1 MKIIRK
7 GKGLDGEHRFYCKR
21 CGCYFIADSTDYRFI
36 EVHDWIITDVPY
48 SNKIACNCPTCNELL
63 TKRIYNKHSL
73 LFDNMLSMFNEY
85 GIDKDKA
92 DRIFSSLL
100 VAFSATGSI
109 SSAAIITCLLYNNT
123 LAILPIVMLFFVAL
137 TTSVIGISDMYSLM
151 KYIEREYNQ
160 QQIEQSNR
168 SNGIKC
174 HIIHNNEEN
183 IFNKEGFGSIDIP
196 IENNTHVEELKN
208 RLHDIDKK
216 YHMYKNDL
224 KQMQFKHDTYS
235 DIERENEEA
244 LRDIEDEIKENLR
257 NDSLFDT
264 DDGIIHVL
272 S

>member
-36 EVHDWIITDVPY
+36 EEHDGFITTDVPY
-48 SNKIACNCPTCNELL
+48 SNKIACNCPTCNNVL

-73 LFDNMLSMFNEY
+73 LFDNIFSMFNEY
-85 GIDKDKA
+85 GIDKEKA
-92 DRIFSSLL
+92 DRICSSLL

-137 TTSVIGISDMYSLM
+137 TISVIGISDMYSLM
-151 KYIEREYNQ
+151 KYIEREYSQ

-174 HIIHNNEEN
+174 HIIHNNDEN
-183 IFNKEGFGSIDIP
+183 ISCNKEEFGSIDIP
-196 IENNTHVEELKN
+196 IESNTPHKKHHIHKN
-208 RLHDIDKK
+208 GL
-216 YHMYKNDL
+216 
-224 KQMQFKHDTYS
+224 MQFKPKTYS
-235 DIERENEEA
+235 DIERENEEV
-244 LRDIEDEIKENLR
+244 LRTIEGEIENYLK
-257 NDSLFDT
+257 DTDDLFDT
-264 DDGIIHVL
+264 SDGIIHVL
-272 S
+272 Y

>member
-36 EVHDWIITDVPY
+36 EVHDGFINDVPY
-48 SNKIACNCPTCNELL
+48 SNEIACNCPTCNNLL
-63 TKRIYNKHSL
+63 TKRIYNKHIL
-73 LFDNMLSMFNEY
+73 LFDNIFSMFTEY
-85 GIDKDKA
+85 GIDKEKA
-92 DRIFSSLL
+92 DRICSSLL

-137 TTSVIGISDMYSLM
+137 AISVIGMSDMYSLM

-174 HIIHNNEEN
+174 HIIHNDDSSYN
-183 IFNKEGFGSIDIP
+183 NKEEFGSIDIP
-196 IENNTHVEELKN
+196 IENNVHVEELKN
-208 RLHDIDKK
+208 KLYDIDKK
-216 YHMYKNDL
+216 YRKYK
-224 KQMQFKHDTYS
+224 

-244 LRDIEDEIKENLR
+244 LRAIEKEINERLLKEE
-257 NDSLFDT
+257 DDLFDT
-264 DDGIIHVL
+264 SDGIIHVL
-272 S
+272 Y